1 MGKAALKIVEPAAGT
16 ALGDPQLVNI
26 MRLSHELVGSMK
38 TFFDG
43 LDRSVYTELRT
54 IADFIAKAR
63 DEIRALRPH
72 EMRRDRLPSAGAEL
86 DAIVKDT
93 EAATNTIMS
102 AAEAMLACEATDLAT
117 YKAFVEEQ
125 AMAIFEACSFQD
137 ITGQRVSKVVG
148 VLRQVEERVARLAEN
163 LGVDDTEAAGEDE
176 TPEQRRQREQI
187 LNGPALNGPE
197 TKQDEIDAMFDSA
210 PATSSQDDIDALFD

>member
-16 ALGDPQLVNI
+16 AIGDPQLVNI

-43 LDRSVYTELRT
+43 LDRSFYTELRT

-63 DEIRALRPH
+63 DEIQALRPH

-93 EAATNTIMS
+93 ETATNTIMG
-102 AAEAMLACEATDLAT
+102 AAEAMLACDATDLAA

-163 LGVDDTEAAGEDE
+163 LGVDDTEAAEEDE

-197 TKQDEIDAMFDSA
+197 TKQDEIDAMFA
-210 PATSSQDDIDALFD
+210 TGPATSSQDDIDALFD